1 MGINPRTLYWLNS
14 LYEAGAFQGCKSV
27 LELGPQDF
35 FFVTE
40 DILQK
45 LSGKLLGNDP
55 EKVRDFV
62 ASPEIG
68 GKKVYNLFGID
79 NYKSVDLFDPRA
91 DFRLDLNKKTVEIVG
106 FDVVTNFG
114 TAEHVFN
121 ITQAFE
127 NIHNFLRVG
136 GIALHVL
143 PAYGDIP
150 HGFYNIHPMLYSL
163 MANANSYE
171 IISLVYVKDAY
182 NDAAKLMQDSPTQ
195 SQLPQVELLSP
206 LDIADI
212 NMEFARNSALFY
224 LKEKPYPVYDYV
236 HCALRK
242 TKEGAFVYPSQF

>member
-27 LELGPQDF
+27 LELGPQDLAH
-35 FFVTE
+35 VTE
-40 DILQK
+40 DIQQK
-45 LSGKLLGNDP
+45 FAEKIVGNAP
-55 EKVRDFV
+55 EKVRSFV

-68 GKKVYNLFGID
+68 GKKIYSLFGID

-91 DFRLDLNKKTVEIVG
+91 DFRLDLNRKTPEIVG

-121 ITQAFE
+121 ISQVFE

-136 GIALHVL
+136 GVALHIL

-163 MANANSYE
+163 MATANSYE
-171 IISLVYVKDAY
+171 IISLVYV
-182 NDAAKLMQDSPTQ
+182 NDAHNDAVKLMLDSLSQ
-195 SQLPQVELLSP
+195 SVLPQMELLNP

-212 NMEFARNSALFY
+212 EMEFARNSALFY

-236 HCALRK
+236 NCALRK